1 MNYSRLFSACLWLAA
16 TLACA
21 TPRLPVDDNEVLER
35 LPFRANDL
43 LARDARALRTGRAAG
58 ERNLDLALRVA
69 DRHLAAARHYADPRF
84 LGQAQAALAPW
95 WNEAEPPMPVL
106 VLRATLRQ
114 SNHEF
119 AAALADLNRAVLREP
134 RQAQAW
140 LTKAT
145 VEAVIGDYSAA
156 RASCEPLRTL
166 TSPAIYAACLAP
178 IEGASGQTSSGLRRL
193 EASVSAASRLPGGV
207 YAWVLSLQAELAE
220 RAGHYADAEAR
231 YRASLALDPADSYT
245 IAAYADYLLDRGRA
259 AEVLD
264 LVPADSRVDTLL
276 LRRVLALPRGK
287 VSSAGDP
294 AEALAERYAAARAR
308 GDRIHLR
315 EEARFELQ
323 ARGRV
328 REALA
333 LAREN
338 WRQQKEPA
346 DLRVLLEAAVA
357 ARNRDAAR
365 DALAWQTRTGLEGEA
380 IARLAAKAALL

>member
-1 MNYSRLFSACLWLAA
+1 
-16 TLACA
+16 
-21 TPRLPVDDNEVLER
+21 
-35 LPFRANDL
+35 
-43 LARDARALRTGRAAG
+43 
-58 ERNLDLALRVA
+58 
-69 DRHLAAARHYADPRF
+69 
-84 LGQAQAALAPW
+84 
-95 WNEAEPPMPVL
+95 
-106 VLRATLRQ
+106 
-114 SNHEF
+114 
-119 AAALADLNRAVLREP
+119 
-134 RQAQAW
+134 
-140 LTKAT
+140 
-145 VEAVIGDYSAA
+145 
-156 RASCEPLRTL
+156 
-166 TSPAIYAACLAP
+166 
-178 IEGASGQTSSGLRRL
+178 L

-365 DALAWQTRTGLEGEA
+365 DALAWQTSTGLEGEA